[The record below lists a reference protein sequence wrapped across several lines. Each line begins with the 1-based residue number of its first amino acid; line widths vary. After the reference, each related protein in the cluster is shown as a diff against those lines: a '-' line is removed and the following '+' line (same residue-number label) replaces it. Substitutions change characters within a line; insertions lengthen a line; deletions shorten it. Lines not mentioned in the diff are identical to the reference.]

1 MRYDEENM
9 FYTDEERLCL
19 SFIPGK
25 LNFRAVR
32 LNSDTPIFIAM
43 VKREFVNSE
52 GISMPNLVMASDTSS
67 LAEICDELPIR
78 KIYGVM
84 PRRLT
89 KQNDTVAI
97 EIKQVL
103 AANYPS
109 RKPRG
114 VVFQYLLAN
123 GESIFDGYTRAPK
136 LIEKLK
142 FESFISLCK
151 SSVKEKKKP

>member
-1 MRYDEENM
+1 M

-19 SFIPGK
+19 SVIPGK

-43 VKREFVNSE
+43 VNREFVNSE
-52 GISMPNLVMASDTSS
+52 GFAMPNLVMVSDTSS
-67 LAEICDELPIR
+67 LAEICDELPVR

-89 KQNDTVAI
+89 KQHDTIAI

-103 AANYPS
+103 TANYPT

-114 VVFQYLLAN
+114 VVYQYLLAN

-136 LIEKLK
+136 VVEKLK
-142 FESFISLCK
+142 FESLISLIE
-151 SSVKEKKKP
+151 SSAKERKKL

>member
-1 MRYDEENM
+1 M
-9 FYTDEERLCL
+9 FYTDEKKLCV

-25 LNFRAVR
+25 LNFRVVG
-32 LNSDTPIFIAM
+32 LNLDTPVFIAM
-43 VKREFVNSE
+43 VKRGSE
-52 GISMPNLVMASDTSS
+52 QSDEISMPNMVMASDTSS
-67 LAEICDELPIR
+67 LAEICDNLPIQ

-89 KQNDTVAI
+89 KLNDLVAI

-103 AANYPS
+103 IATYPT
-109 RKPRG
+109 RNPKG

-136 LIEKLK
+136 VIERLK
-142 FESFISLCK
+142 FESYISF
-151 SSVKEKKKP
+151 E